1 MLAYN
6 PAPGVSTATAVIR
19 ITLTDVNEDPPVCG
33 GGVINLVLDPGVYIS
48 QSVGGTLVC
57 TDSDISPPSFTAT
70 LNEDFG
76 NDPGLTL
83 SADLFGSS
91 LSLSLSG
98 TISYPNHV
106 TPNKYTLS
114 VSDGG
119 SPPRTG
125 DTLVYVRVNPPPGAL
140 SFVPSF
146 RTISVGEDFPLGYEL
161 VDVGALL
168 TGNDKDFASYSTSF
182 PLSVTSDGVVTLSS
196 SLDYET
202 RTFHAVEIRA
212 GVSSQ
217 FNTFT
222 LNIQVTDYN
231 DNEPVFSGGTILFIT
246 ILTAFYTEYVY
257 SNVVGNILRFTLR
270 ENTSPSVVT
279 TLTASDADSGTNGIV
294 TFSQISGTG
303 LGLFSVFDNGV
314 VSLTGSLDREE
325 TTQYSI
331 QVGTT
336 IE

>member
-1 MLAYN
+1 MTSEGSLVTADFLDAETSFGIYQFSVLAYN
-6 PAPGVSTATAVIR
+6 PAPGVSTATAVVR

-33 GGVINLVLDPGVYIS
+33 GGVINLVLEPGVYTS

-57 TDSDISPPSFTAT
+57 TDTDISPPSFTAT
-70 LNEDFG
+70 LNGDFG
-76 NDPGLTL
+76 NDPTLTL

-98 TISYPNHV
+98 TVSYPNHV

-119 SPPRTG
+119 TPPMTG
-125 DTLVYVRVNPPPGAL
+125 DTVVYIRVNPPPGAL
-140 SFVPSF
+140 SFVPSS

-196 SLDYET
+196 SLDHET
-202 RTFHAVEIRA
+202 LTFHSVEIRA
-212 GVSSQ
+212 EVSSQ

-231 DNEPVFSGGTILFIT
+231 DNEPVFPGGIYF
-246 ILTAFYTEYVY
+246 LTGFQTEYFIFKVM
-257 SNVVGNILRFTLR
+257 L
-270 ENTSPSVVT
+270 
-279 TLTASDADSGTNGIV
+279 
-294 TFSQISGTG
+294 
-303 LGLFSVFDNGV
+303 
-314 VSLTGSLDREE
+314 
-325 TTQYSI
+325 
-331 QVGTT
+331 
-336 IE
+336 